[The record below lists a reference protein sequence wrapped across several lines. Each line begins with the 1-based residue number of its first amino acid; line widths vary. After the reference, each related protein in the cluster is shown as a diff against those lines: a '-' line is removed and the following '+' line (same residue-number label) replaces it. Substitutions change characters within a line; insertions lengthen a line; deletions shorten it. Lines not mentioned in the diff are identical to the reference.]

1 MASCGPVQIA
11 ISVLGR
17 TLPNQASVLQG
28 VVTSVGFIGAGAI
41 RQIDITT
48 GNATAASVW
57 AVGIMG
63 AAVGYGYY
71 DIGIILAAADLM
83 VLLIPTAFRAG
94 PSAPDSPRDR
104 SGAQSQRVAAA
115 VGGNLDLAAI
125 GQAMG
130 IGVHLP
136 NPERGEEH
144 FGRSAGVARDES
156 PHHPARA
163 SLALPVPR
171 ASVKSPITALMENQW
186 RATGIFWKIRMCVF
200 RASHALTY

>member
-71 DIGIILAAADLM
+71 DIGIILAAANLA
-83 VLLIPTAFRAG
+83 VLLIRVRVSG
-94 PSAPDSPRDR
+94 DSP
-104 SGAQSQRVAAA
+104 APATASQ
-115 VGGNLDLAAI
+115 D
-125 GQAMG
+125 Q
-130 IGVHLP
+130 P
-136 NPERGEEH
+136 
-144 FGRSAGVARDES
+144 
-156 PHHPARA
+156 
-163 SLALPVPR
+163 
-171 ASVKSPITALMENQW
+171 
-186 RATGIFWKIRMCVF
+186 
-200 RASHALTY
+200 